1 MKVLVAGDFCS
12 RYRTAN
18 IIEGCY
24 DEALGSVR
32 KITENSDYSIV
43 NLECPI
49 INGLSSPIIKQG
61 PNLAGSDR
69 MVDAIKYMGFGC
81 VTLANNHF
89 YDQGDK
95 GVHDTIEALKKQGVD
110 YVGGGFNL
118 NEASKILYKEIN
130 GERLAIVNC
139 CEHEFSIATEKTGG
153 ANPLNPVMQYY
164 AIREAKA
171 NADYVLVI
179 VHGGHEHYQLPS
191 PRMVET
197 YRFFVDDGADAV
209 VNHHQHCYSG
219 YEVYNGKPI
228 FYGIGNLFFDMETP
242 VFDKPWN
249 YGYLVLLELS
259 KDGVSYTYH
268 PYKQCAEEPMITLLD
283 QSSFDETLNSLNRT
297 ISDKEKL
304 QEATNKYYH
313 TEMIGVEC
321 FLNPYQKRFVRA
333 LVKIGVLPSLFKKQW
348 LLKMQN
354 YIECESHRDKVEYYL
369 NNKRK

>member
-12 RYRTAN
+12 RYRTAS
-18 IIEGCY
+18 IIESSCY
-24 DEALGSVR
+24 EEALRPVR
-32 KITENSDYSIV
+32 KITEYSDYSIV

-49 INGLSSPIIKQG
+49 IKSLPSPSIKQG
-61 PNLAGSDR
+61 PNLFGSER
-69 MVDAIKYMGFGC
+69 MIDAIKYMGFDC

-89 YDQGDK
+89 YDQGEK
-95 GVHDTIEALKKQGVD
+95 GVHNTIEALEKQGVG
-110 YVGGGFNL
+110 YVGGGFDL
-118 NEASKILYKEIN
+118 NDASKILYKDIN

-139 CEHEFSIATEKTGG
+139 CEHEFSIATETTGG
-153 ANPLNPVMQYY
+153 ANPLNPVKQYY

-197 YRFFVDDGADAV
+197 YRFFIDAGADAV

-228 FYGIGNLFFDMETP
+228 FYGIGNLFFDLETP
-242 VFDKPWN
+242 VLDKPWN
-249 YGYLVLLELS
+249 YGYLVLLDMS

-268 PYKQCAEEPMITLLD
+268 PYKQCAEEPIITLLG
-283 QSSFDETLNSLNRT
+283 QSSFDETLSSLNRT
-297 ISDKEKL
+297 ISDQKKL

-313 TEMIGVEC
+313 AEMIGVES
-321 FLNPYQKRFVRA
+321 FLNPYQKRVIRA
-333 LVKIGVLPSLFKKQW
+333 MVKIGVLPSLFKKKW

-369 NNKRK
+369 NNKR